1 MSVFYRNSGG
11 VPLASTLS
19 YIARKK
25 MFDAF
30 VDNFRPDRST
40 TVLDVGVT
48 SDSSF
53 RESNYFEQLYP
64 YPQNITCVGTED
76 GSHLAEKY
84 AGLRFQ
90 KVRAGEPLP
99 FRDAEFDIAFSNAVV
114 EHVGNREQQGR
125 FMRELYRVAKG
136 FFVTTPNRWFP
147 VEHHTGLPLLH
158 YLPGPL
164 FRSVIRGS
172 RYDYWASEEH
182 LNIFTGREL
191 SKILPRSA
199 SARVE
204 KIRLFGVAS
213 NLVAIGRRQ

>member
-1 MSVFYRNSGG
+1 
-11 VPLASTLS
+11 VPLASRLS

-25 MFDAF
+25 MFDSF
-30 VDNFRPDRST
+30 VHNFRPDRST

-76 GSHLAEKY
+76 GSHLVEKY
-84 AGLRFQ
+84 AGLRFRQ
-90 KVRAGEPLP
+90 VRAGEPLP
-99 FRDAEFDIAFSNAVV
+99 FHDSEFDIAFSNAVV
-114 EHVGNREQQGR
+114 EHVGNRHEQAQ
-125 FMRELYRVAKG
+125 FVRELCRVAKA

-158 YLPGPL
+158 YLPSPL
-164 FRSVIRGS
+164 FRFLIRGS

-182 LNIFTGREL
+182 LNILTGREL
-191 SKILPRSA
+191 SKILPREA
-199 SARVE
+199 SVRVE
-204 KIRLFGVAS
+204 KVRLCGIVS